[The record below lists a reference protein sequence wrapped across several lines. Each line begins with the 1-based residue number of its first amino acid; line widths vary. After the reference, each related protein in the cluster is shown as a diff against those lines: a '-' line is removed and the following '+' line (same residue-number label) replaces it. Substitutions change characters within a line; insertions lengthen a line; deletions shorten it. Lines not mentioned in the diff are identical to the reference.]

1 MLTDDVLRE
10 IGKITKFTPNC
21 TDLDW
26 NSDLALVIINFQ
38 LDSFLRMH
46 YPIQIIAYI
55 ASYKLLILLLN
66 LDRIIFTFA

>member
-10 IGKITKFTPNC
+10 IDKITKLKNC

-26 NSDLALVIINFQ
+26 NSDLALVKTNFQ

-46 YPIQIIAYI
+46 YPIQIIAYFT
-55 ASYKLLILLLN
+55 SYKLLILLLN
-66 LDRIIFTFA
+66 LDGIIFTFAK